1 MGKPPPVRVVQL
13 GMRLLL
19 ALLLVTVVLS
29 GAEPPAILAEAVER
43 WEKERH
49 QWSFTQHV
57 REWDGDRLV
66 TERVE
71 RYDPT
76 RGTSRRWQ
84 LLEVDG
90 RAATAAE
97 RRKLENRKNRPPRH
111 SPKPIASHV
120 DLARSRLVSEDA
132 THVSYEIPLKSRN
145 DWIVPTGQIELVVT
159 LNKESRSLE
168 RARAGIDS
176 PFKVALGLARVME
189 LELDLAIPPED
200 ANGDIVEPEGTAQAV
215 VNRFGRRIE
224 YTWSDF
230 SRGGSDAA
238 QP

>member
-1 MGKPPPVRVVQL
+1 M
-13 GMRLLL
+13 L
-19 ALLLVTVVLS
+19 A
-29 GAEPPAILAEAVER
+29 AEPPALLAEAIAR

-49 QWSFTQHV
+49 SWAFTQHV

-76 RGTSRRWQ
+76 RGVGHRWQ

-90 RAATAAE
+90 RAATPAE
-97 RRKLENRKNRPPRH
+97 RRRLENRKNRPPRH
-111 SPKPIASHV
+111 SPRPIASHV
-120 DLARSRLVSEDA
+120 DISRARVVSEDA
-132 THVSYEIPLKSRN
+132 SRVTYEIPLRPGN
-145 DWIVPTGQIELVVT
+145 DWIVPTGHIELVVT
-159 LNKESRSLE
+159 LDKQSRSVE
-168 RARAGIDS
+168 RARAGIDG
-176 PFKVALGLARVME
+176 PFRVALGLARVME
-189 LELDLAIPPED
+189 LELDLTMTPNED
-200 ANGDIVEPEGTAQAV
+200 ADDADALEPEGTAQAV

-230 SRGGSDAA
+230 SRGAGSLAI